1 MPLEFG
7 YIPVDRHVVRLFF
20 SVSGEGR
27 YDEMSGL
34 DFFTST
40 TFFLQERDRLTRTSS
55 WLTSVNPSIASC

>member
-7 YIPVDRHVVRLFF
+7 YDISRLIDMLSVFFF

-34 DFFTST
+34 DFFTTLFSRRET
-40 TFFLQERDRLTRTSS
+40 D
-55 WLTSVNPSIASC
+55 